1 MILMIY
7 VIKKMKVNLKDEDYN
22 YNYEDDEN
30 VQDQKV
36 VRFNCE
42 FDGCKQSYKCKVDFC
57 NLF

>member
-1 MILMIY
+1 MIY